1 MGSVSVET
9 EVEDTADNQL
19 KLAIKVVGGGS
30 RAALAGLAE
39 IAKPNQLQS
48 SFTPANL
55 EPKWRQGECL
65 LRVLQAS
72 ESYLRAL
79 LLVGKV
85 AVFAETFDSPL
96 SQLSGGTLPFLL
108 PLCL

>member
-48 SFTPANL
+48 SFYSR
-55 EPKWRQGECL
+55 EP
-65 LRVLQAS
+65 
-72 ESYLRAL
+72 
-79 LLVGKV
+79 
-85 AVFAETFDSPL
+85 
-96 SQLSGGTLPFLL
+96 
-108 PLCL
+108 

>member
-1 MGSVSVET
+1 M
-9 EVEDTADNQL
+9 
-19 KLAIKVVGGGS
+19 AIKVGGGAEGG
-30 RAALAGLAE
+30 AALAGLAE
-39 IAKPNQLQS
+39 IAKPNHLQS

-79 LLVGKV
+79 LLVGKG
-85 AVFAETFDSPL
+85 AVFSANF
-96 SQLSGGTLPFLL
+96 
-108 PLCL
+108 